1 MSANVVS
8 LVPNKALCADVSEI
22 AARLR
27 EMADRI
33 EADEFGSVERV
44 VVVVD
49 SGPVDYRC
57 YGRPTDNGAL
67 VGLLEWAKAKAMGL
81 IG

>member
-1 MSANVVS
+1 MSVVS
-8 LVPNKALCADVSEI
+8 LLPNKALCADVADI

-33 EADEFGSVERV
+33 ETDEFGQVERV
-44 VVVVD
+44 VVVID
-49 SGPVDYRC
+49 SGAIDYRC
-57 YGRPTDNGAL
+57 YGRPTDNGSL

-81 IG
+81 HR